1 VQKALECDEEIKRL
15 VLHELLIGDP
25 AVTLINKHASHVW
38 SRIME
43 LTWSPPA
50 PPIFAYVNN
59 ALRGRWVELATHET
73 GSLVVQHLFENCVE
87 EDTKDCLEEIFRGF
101 HVVVKD
107 QWGSFVI
114 QHMLEHGLPEHRSR
128 ALSLLGA
135 SLLQYATDAQAIKS
149 IDKALKVC
157 PEEAAEVFVTRL
169 CEPGKTGRRPL
180 IVDLALNNNGSQLIT
195 QLAPMVSPDQR
206 KRLDAALKKHV
217 VTLKGNKAGSRI
229 VWMFERLRPNGNNG
243 APPPSSAAE
252 GSSSRRA

>member
-1 VQKALECDEEIKRL
+1 VVELATNCYGTHVVQKALECDEEIKVGL
-15 VLHELLIGDP
+15 PLE
-25 AVTLINKHASHVW
+25 HASHVW

-101 HVVVKD
+101 QVVVKD

-114 QHMLEHGLPEHRSR
+114 QHMLEHALSEHRSR
-128 ALSLLGA
+128 ALSLLSA

-195 QLAPMVSPDQR
+195 QLAPMATLDQR

-229 VWMFERLRPNGNNG
+229 VWMFERM
-243 APPPSSAAE
+243 
-252 GSSSRRA
+252 